1 MLDFSIHHLDTL
13 SNFFDFCRNLEYG
26 WVDTNGRK
34 HHGPNNSLEYR
45 LQTPSET
52 LSRQI
57 GICWDQTEL
66 QRAWFTTHG
75 HTATSYLIFYKL
87 EDSWPSHSILVYREG
102 NQYCWFEPMFNNT
115 AIYYCGIHKYN
126 SLSELLNH
134 FRTKFIRNSRDSGF
148 LPPEFDFEKLH
159 LYEYSKP
166 VYGIDDVAFFTHC
179 TRGTEIKLNK

>member
-1 MLDFSIHHLDTL
+1 M
-13 SNFFDFCRNLEYG
+13 NWG
-26 WVDTNGRK
+26 
-34 HHGPNNSLEYR
+34 
-45 LQTPSET
+45 LQT
-52 LSRQI
+52 SRQI

-87 EDSWPSHSILVYREG
+87 EDSWPS
-102 NQYCWFEPMFNNT
+102 
-115 AIYYCGIHKYN
+115 IYYCGIHKYN

>member
-1 MLDFSIHHLDTL
+1 MAYFYTIITT
-13 SNFFDFCRNLEYG
+13 
-26 WVDTNGRK
+26 V
-34 HHGPNNSLEYR
+34 
-45 LQTPSET
+45 
-52 LSRQI
+52 QI
-57 GICWDQTEL
+57 VALNIV
-66 QRAWFTTHG
+66 
-75 HTATSYLIFYKL
+75 YKL
-87 EDSWPSHSILVYREG
+87 QAKHYRVKS
-102 NQYCWFEPMFNNT
+102 
-115 AIYYCGIHKYN
+115 AIHKYN